1 MFLDQSHYIKD
12 LLLRFNLVDAKP
24 CKTPMEV
31 NAELIINKGG
41 DNLPNVPYHSLVGS
55 LLYIANCT
63 RPDIAHAVGVLS
75 QFNSCYTQERF
86 VKAKRVLRYL
96 KGSMDLRLEGPR
108 TQAIRNSVLSEFRFF
123 RQSVLWT

>member
-12 LLLRFNLVDAKP
+12 LLVRFNLVRFNLVDAKP

-31 NAELIINKGG
+31 NELIINKG
-41 DNLPNVPYHSLVGS
+41 DYLPNKPYQSLVGS

-75 QFNSCYTQERF
+75 QFNSCYTQEHF

-96 KGSMDLRLEGPR
+96 KGSMD
-108 TQAIRNSVLSEFRFF
+108 
-123 RQSVLWT
+123 